1 MANDNQV
8 ESATADSCGEICPA
22 QPTAPSGS
30 WSLRWP
36 GQPDPNG
43 MRIAKVARRGTGQL
57 VSAIEGEVIPR
68 LILSQRAN
76 AQEIHSDPSSIGAA
90 GGECVEEFTN
100 ILLSYEVEV
109 AYAYIDSIRVRGVS
123 LSAVYLELLAPTA
136 RLLGEMWEDDRCGF
150 ADVTVALCR
159 LHEILRGLSA
169 SPHQGTDT
177 PPLGRR
183 VLLVPAPGEQHT
195 FGLLM
200 VAEFFR
206 RSGWEVWSESLQN
219 ARDLIGLA
227 GHEWFTLIGLSVGCE
242 SHVDGLAST
251 IHSLRKSA
259 RNRSLGVMVG
269 GAVLCRQ
276 PELAL
281 HMGADATGQD
291 GRQAALQAENL
302 VNMLAS
308 RC

>member
-1 MANDNQV
+1 MANDNRI
-8 ESATADSCGEICPA
+8 EMRMMDSSDECAPRPA
-22 QPTAPSGS
+22 ARAGG

-36 GQPDPNG
+36 GQPDPDG
-43 MRIAKVARRGTGQL
+43 MRIARIVRRGTSHL
-57 VSAIEGEVIPR
+57 VNAIEGEVIPR

-76 AQEIHSDPSSIGAA
+76 GQEIHTDSPSIEAA
-90 GGECVEEFTN
+90 GHECVEEFTN
-100 ILLSYEVEV
+100 ILLQHEIEV
-109 AYAYIDSIRVRGVS
+109 AYAYIDSIRIRGVS
-123 LSAVYLELLAPTA
+123 LSAVFLELLAPTA

-150 ADVTVALCR
+150 AEVTVALCR
-159 LHEILRGLSA
+159 LHEILRGLGA
-169 SPHQGTDT
+169 GPNQGADA

-206 RSGWEVWSESLQN
+206 RSGWEVWSESLAN
-219 ARDLIGLA
+219 ARELIGLA

-242 SHVDGLAST
+242 SRVDGLAST

-269 GAVLCRQ
+269 GPLLCRQ

-291 GRQAALQAENL
+291 ARQAALQAENL
-302 VNMLAS
+302 VNMLAI